1 MVLPYQRGLRSYSL
15 YLTKSQRLRRGK
27 IQHYMRVVE
36 SVCVSERREY
46 VTVIEG
52 GLSEPVHVSVEREM
66 HTCPSE
72 VRMTCHRCPSKILPE
87 KVLACAAASLLGL
100 TLSACAWSDSKI
112 SKTDYERKVR
122 NGRAKPA

>member
-1 MVLPYQRGLRSYSL
+1 
-15 YLTKSQRLRRGK
+15 
-27 IQHYMRVVE
+27 MRVVE
-36 SVCVSERREY
+36 RVCVSERREY

-52 GLSEPVHVSVEREM
+52 GDYRNLYTCQWNEM